1 MQKIEEKWN
10 AVEVLTL
17 KNRLILIEL
26 NQSVNINDVENLKE
40 IINGEYKLIGT
51 CRECMEKNELL
62 NEILEFFPK
71 YDEVFDIPKNDSD
84 GWEEYKFIDDSGRS
98 YMQMGRDRKYR
109 RVSGSLYINYGIPSD
124 VMEYFPLTS
133 VIDSFITLLRKN
145 GIYTTLNDY
154 LILKQLNYE
163 PIIEE

>member
-1 MQKIEEKWN
+1 MEQIEKKWN
-10 AVEVLTL
+10 PVEILTL
-17 KNRLILIEL
+17 KNRLIVIEI
-26 NQSVNINDVENLKE
+26 NQNVNVDE
-40 IINGEYKLIGT
+40 IKKMGETDLEYKVIGT
-51 CRECMEKNELL
+51 CKECMENTDLL
-62 NEILEFFPK
+62 NEVLEFFPK
-71 YDEVFDIPKNDSD
+71 YEEVFDIPKNDPD
-84 GWEEYKFIDDSGRS
+84 GWEPFKFIDESGRN
-98 YMQMGRDRKYR
+98 YTQMGRDKKYR
-109 RVSGSLYINYGIPSD
+109 RVCGSNYINYGIPSD